1 MVPTGS
7 LSRMSTRDS
16 GDCAAMR
23 VTSEGERSQAA
34 PVAAVP
40 RKRLL
45 LVVWFEFF
53 MIYLAFICNT
63 VREYGGKVRV
73 KLVPMPSTLE
83 VTGTILVGS
92 AMEFVSVGL
101 LALKVTARP
110 LGSTA
115 ARPLNSMRRGCG
127 VAARLTIFRKTVP
140 VLVPR
145 VALQKTVGT
154 SWGGGADA
162 SGCGVPGRGRGG
174 GACQRLVGMPSAV
187 TGSTTSPR

>member
-45 LVVWFEFF
+45 LVGGFEFF

-63 VREYGGKVRV
+63 VREYGGNVRV
-73 KLVPMPSTLE
+73 KLVPRPSTVE

-92 AMEFVSVGL
+92 AMELVSVGL
-101 LALKVTARP
+101 PALSVTAWP
-110 LGSTA
+110 FASTA
-115 ARPLNSMRRGCG
+115 AGPLNSTRSGRGM
-127 VAARLTIFRKTVP
+127 
-140 VLVPR
+140 
-145 VALQKTVGT
+145 
-154 SWGGGADA
+154 GGG
-162 SGCGVPGRGRGG
+162 C
-174 GACQRLVGMPSAV
+174 
-187 TGSTTSPR
+187 TSFREAG